1 MTSRDRIGDTE
12 AWFPKS
18 PRTCREAVLG
28 ISLALAEPLLDPRV
42 LSRCMR
48 MMDATRDG
56 RPSLWLA
63 MWSMLLRGVGLA
75 HQYSDSPLLHPSL
88 AICGATIGDTPDD
101 AETGAWWPD
110 GEPFGDRGD
119 WGAPAGADDTD
130 LNYAAPDAWCEPSVV
145 AVALSAVHGLD
156 EVMYALEHVA
166 DNAVP
171 LHALRHLAWS
181 ARQLGAHDS
190 RTMYA
195 LGRAVATSSWGT
207 VEDAEA
213 GLRLAVAEATRDTPD

>member
-1 MTSRDRIGDTE
+1 
-12 AWFPKS
+12 
-18 PRTCREAVLG
+18 
-28 ISLALAEPLLDPRV
+28 
-42 LSRCMR
+42 
-48 MMDATRDG
+48 
-56 RPSLWLA
+56 

-171 LHALRHLAWS
+171 LHALRETLINRRAWDLMGRPGLSGWMVDQWVLSRVNNVLA
-181 ARQLGAHDS
+181 R
-190 RTMYA
+190 
-195 LGRAVATSSWGT
+195 
-207 VEDAEA
+207 
-213 GLRLAVAEATRDTPD
+213 